1 MVAEKEE
8 GEEKEEKAELKVKLV
23 AKLGLEEKSGRL
35 KKFGASLGTY
45 EDSSKGN
52 VVCNRCEDLV
62 NVQNDKKYAKINL
75 NSKMV
80 QHQKTIKCI
89 KASRRT
95 PLATIQAPNCRPL
108 TYVVRIVDDMA
119 SPDIQF

>member
-1 MVAEKEE
+1 MVGEKEE
-8 GEEKEEKAELKVKLV
+8 EEEKEEKAELKVKLV

-52 VVCNRCEDLV
+52 VVCDRCEDLV
-62 NVQNDKKYAKINL
+62 NVQKYAKINL

-80 QHQKTIKCI
+80 QHQKEIKCT